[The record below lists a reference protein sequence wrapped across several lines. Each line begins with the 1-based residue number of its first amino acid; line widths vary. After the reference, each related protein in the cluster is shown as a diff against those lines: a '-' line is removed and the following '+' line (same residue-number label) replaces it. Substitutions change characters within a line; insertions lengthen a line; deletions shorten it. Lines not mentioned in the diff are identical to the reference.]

1 MKQVLQELGSGRTI
15 LAEVPEP
22 ASTAGTLR
30 ILSSRSLISAGT
42 ERMLVEFGRAS
53 WLERARR
60 NPERV
65 RQVLDKV
72 RTDGAVATLEAVRS
86 KLDQVIPLGYCNVGV
101 VGEAAAGFS
110 RGDRVVSNGAHA
122 EIVVVPANL
131 CARVPDNV
139 SDDEAAFTV
148 VGAIAL
154 QGLRLAAPTL
164 GESVV
169 VTGLG
174 VIGLLAVQLL
184 RANGCRVLGIDPDM
198 RRTALARQFGAS
210 TVELAHGDDPI
221 EAALAFSHGQGVDA
235 VLITASTDSS
245 EPVAQAAHMSRKRGR
260 IVLIGVAGLHLN
272 RADFYEKEL
281 TFQVSCSYGP
291 GRYDPDYEE
300 AGHDYPFGYV
310 RWTEQRNF
318 AAVLD
323 LMAAGRLLLQS
334 LISHRFP
341 VDEAER
347 AYALLAGGESQL
359 GILLEYVPRAIGAP
373 IAHTLS
379 IPDGGRIARAGE
391 PAVAFVGAGNY
402 AARVLIPA
410 FARAGARLVG
420 IASRG
425 GVSAAH
431 VGRKFGFATVSTDA
445 TSLIGDSRV
454 SAVVVVTRHDTHAS
468 LVAKA
473 LTAGKHVFVEK
484 PLAVSMQ
491 QIDQVEA
498 SLQGLAP
505 AKRPMLMVGFNRRF
519 APHAVRMKELLQRT
533 PGPKSLVV
541 TVNAGSIPADHW
553 TQDSAVGGRIIGE
566 ACHFIDL
573 VRFLVGAPI
582 ERWNIALVSSPGST
596 EQLGD
601 RAMITLHCADGS
613 VGVVHYLA
621 DGHTSFPKERVEVF
635 SAGRVLQLDNFRVL
649 RGWGWTG
656 FSSARL
662 WRQDKGQSAC
672 AAAFVKAIREG
683 QAAPIPLAEILEV
696 SRVTVALATA
706 AYLSQH

>member
-22 ASTAGTLR
+22 AMSTGMVR
-30 ILSSRSLISAGT
+30 ILTGRSLISAGT
-42 ERMLVEFGRAS
+42 ERMLVEFGRAG
-53 WLERARR
+53 WLERARK

-86 KLDQVIPLGYCNVGV
+86 KLDQAIPLGYCNVGV
-101 VGEAAAGFS
+101 VDKDAAGFN
-110 RGDRVVSNGAHA
+110 RGERVVSNGAHA
-122 EIVVVPANL
+122 EVVVVPANL

-139 SDDEAAFTV
+139 SDDDAAFTV
-148 VGAIAL
+148 MASIAL
-154 QGLRLAAPTL
+154 QGLRLAGPTL

-174 VIGLLAVQLL
+174 LIGLLAVQLL
-184 RANGCRVLGIDPDM
+184 RANGCRVLGIDPDA

-210 TVELAHGDDPI
+210 TAELGRGDDPVA
-221 EAALAFSHGQGVDA
+221 AALAFSHGQGVDA
-235 VLITASTDSS
+235 VLITASTESS
-245 EPVAQAAHMSRKRGR
+245 EPVSQAARMSRKRGR
-260 IVLIGVAGLHLN
+260 IVLVGVAGLQLN

-318 AAVLD
+318 AAVLE
-323 LMAAGRLLLQS
+323 LMAAGQLS
-334 LISHRFP
+334 LRPLIEHRFAL
-341 VDEAER
+341 DEAER
-347 AYALLAGGESQL
+347 AYELLAVGSPL
-359 GILLEYVPRAIGAP
+359 GILLEYAPREVGTAS
-373 IAHTLS
+373 AHTIS
-379 IPDGGRIARAGE
+379 IVRGERTAKPEE
-391 PAVAFVGAGNY
+391 PAFAFVGAGNY

-410 FARAGARLVG
+410 FVRAGARLVG

-431 VGRKFGFATVSTDA
+431 VGRKFGFATVTTDV
-445 TSLIGDSRV
+445 TGLIGDPGV
-454 SAVVVVTRHDTHAS
+454 NAVVVVTRHDTHAQ
-468 LVAKA
+468 LAAQA
-473 LTAGKHVFVEK
+473 LAAGKHVFVEK
-484 PLAVSMQ
+484 PLALTME

-498 SLQGLAP
+498 ELHDP
-505 AKRPMLMVGFNRRF
+505 ADAGRPLLMVGFNRRF
-519 APHAVRMKELLQRT
+519 APLAVRMKALMQGT
-533 PGPKSLVV
+533 TGPKSVVV
-541 TVNAGSIPADHW
+541 TVNAGYIPADHW
-553 TQDSAVGGRIIGE
+553 TQDAAIGGGRIIGE

-582 ERWNIALVSSPGST
+582 QRWDIARVRST
-596 EQLGD
+596 DLAARTDD
-601 RAMITLHCADGS
+601 RATITLHCADGS

-621 DGHTSFPKERVEVF
+621 DGHASFPKERVEVF
-635 SAGRVLQLDNFRVL
+635 SAGRVLQLDNFRIL
-649 RGWGWTG
+649 RGWGWPG
-656 FSSARL
+656 FSSTRL
-662 WRQDKGQSAC
+662 WRQDKGHGAC
-672 AAAFVKAIREG
+672 AAAFLAAIRHG
-683 QAAPIPLAEILEV
+683 QSSPIPLAEILEV

-706 AYLSQH
+706 GPRLEH